1 MLAFAAFLLAF
12 TSQPIQAASRES
24 LCAREAR
31 DYANLIAPRSG
42 APAVR
47 APDRT
52 PPIDSHGARAGSVHM
67 PQHRDMIT
75 MAPNRDAYR
84 AAYDRC
90 MMRR

>member
-1 MLAFAAFLLAF
+1 MLLIAAFLLAL
-12 TSQPIQAASRES
+12 TSQPAAATSRES

-52 PPIDSHGARAGSVHM
+52 PAIESNSARAGSIQM